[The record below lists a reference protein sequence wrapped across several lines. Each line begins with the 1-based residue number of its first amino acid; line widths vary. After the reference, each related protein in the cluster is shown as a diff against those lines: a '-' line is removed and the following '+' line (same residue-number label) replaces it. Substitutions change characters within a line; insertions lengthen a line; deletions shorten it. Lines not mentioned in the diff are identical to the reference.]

1 MASDDLV
8 EAGRALATGARALE
22 RVLGDMTLAQFRV
35 LSVVASSPERA
46 SRIAERAD
54 MSRPSLSGLLD
65 GLASRGWVERRVV
78 VGDRRGVRLEV
89 TAGGHAALGRAQ
101 AAVSEAMTGILVDV
115 PREDR
120 EAVLRA
126 LVVLA
131 RTFDERA
138 ARSRVGQEAPAS

>member
-1 MASDDLV
+1 VAHDDLV

-78 VGDRRGVRLEV
+78 ADDRRGVRLEV
-89 TAGGHAALGRAQ
+89 TAEGDAALRRAR
-101 AAVSEAMTGILVDV
+101 AAVSEAMADILVDV
-115 PREDR
+115 PFGERD
-120 EAVLRA
+120 AVRRA

-131 RTFDERA
+131 RAFDERA
-138 ARSRVGQEAPAS
+138 TSSRAAQEAPTS

>member
-1 MASDDLV
+1 VASDDLV
-8 EAGRALATGARALE
+8 EAGRALATGARTLE

-78 VGDRRGVRLEV
+78 DGDRRGVRLEV
-89 TAGGHAALGRAQ
+89 TADGHAALGRAR
-101 AAVSEAMTGILVDV
+101 AAVSEVMTGILVDV
-115 PREDR
+115 PLEERQT
-120 EAVLRA
+120 VLRA

-131 RTFDERA
+131 RSFDERA
-138 ARSRVGQEAPAS
+138 ARSRVGQGAPAS

>member
-1 MASDDLV
+1 MAHDDLV

-78 VGDRRGVRLEV
+78 AGDRRGVRLEV
-89 TAGGHAALGRAQ
+89 TPNGHAALRRAQ
-101 AAVSEAMTGILVDV
+101 AAVSEAMAAILVDV
-115 PREDR
+115 PFDERD
-120 EAVLRA
+120 AVRRA

-131 RTFDERA
+131 RAFDERA
-138 ARSRVGQEAPAS
+138 TSSLAVQEAPTS